1 MSAEQPVTV
10 PSTPYP
16 NGSLYVGDLR
26 QDVGES
32 DIYDAFKEC
41 GTILSVRVC
50 RDVKDQRSL
59 GYAYVNF
66 QNAENAQ
73 KALDT
78 LNGKELKGK
87 PCRVMWSRRDPSQ
100 RKSNEGNLFV
110 KGLKLS
116 VKLVELQDVFSH
128 FGTIASCKVQTREDG
143 VSLGYGF
150 VQFEKPEDSV
160 KALEACKNDQDHFK
174 SLGEKLVVEKFVPKR
189 MRASNANEIFTNL
202 YVKNIGKKFT
212 TEDLIKMFE
221 VYGTITSPVIMTK
234 ENGESKGFGFVN
246 FEKHEFAVKAKE
258 GLDKRRYKW
267 KDEALVGPLEEGEDE
282 KELEKEGIKVLTLYV
297 DRAQKKREREA
308 AQRFE
313 RNLHNKPAA
322 KTNLYIRNLADDVT
336 DDDLRNLF
344 RSHGEIKSVIVMKN
358 ENGISR
364 GFGFCDFA
372 TPESASDAI
381 QKVHLQIFHGKPLY
395 VAHAMKKE
403 ERHAMLESQHQN
415 PRQFYQP
422 MGGMYRQVPMGSY
435 PPNMYVMPMGGMS
448 PNVYPFMRQP
458 MFPRPSGY
466 ARPFH
471 SRQGQRS
478 RATNKQQGQPQMPA
492 GAMQQP
498 AMPIQQ
504 PQAQPAPRQPEPAP
518 QAEPLDKQQIGEKIY
533 TRIMGM
539 FQDQNL
545 WGKLTGMLLES
556 IPLHELQGLLNNS
569 VLLDEKINQAKDY
582 YDKHM
587 HDATSQ

>member
-110 KGLKLS
+110 KGLKPT

-143 VSLGYGF
+143 VSLCYGF

-160 KALEACKNDQDHFK
+160 KALEASKNDQDHFK

-189 MRASNANEIFTNL
+189 MRGSNANEIFTNL

-212 TEDLIKMFE
+212 VEDLIKMFE
-221 VYGTITSPVIMTK
+221 VFGKITSPIIMKK
-234 ENGESKGFGFVN
+234 ETGESKGFGFVN
-246 FEKHEFAVKAKE
+246 FEKHECAVKAKE
-258 GLDKRRYKW
+258 ALDKHSFKW

-282 KELEKEGIKVLTLYV
+282 KELEKDGIKVLKLYV

-308 AQRFE
+308 TQKYE

-344 RSHGEIKSVIVMKN
+344 KGYGEIKSVVVMKN

-415 PRQFYQP
+415 PRYFQP
-422 MGGMYRQVPMGSY
+422 MGGMYRQPVY
-435 PPNMYVMPMGGMS
+435 PPNMYVMPMS
-448 PNVYPFMRQP
+448 PNVYPPFMRQA
-458 MFPRPSGY
+458 MFPRTSAYP
-466 ARPFH
+466 RPFH
-471 SRQGQRS
+471 GRQGQS
-478 RATNKQQGQPQMPA
+478 RRGTNKQQGQPQMQQGVP
-492 GAMQQP
+492 MQQAP
-498 AMPIQQ
+498 MPIQQ
-504 PQAQPAPRQPEPAP
+504 PQAQPAARQPEPAP
-518 QAEPLDKQQIGEKIY
+518 QVEALDKQQIGEKIY

-539 FQDQNL
+539 FSDQAL

-556 IPLHELQGLLNNS
+556 IPLPELQGLLNNTAA
-569 VLLDEKINQAKDY
+569 LDEKINQAKEY

-587 HDATSQ
+587 HDAGAQ